1 MKKKSMSFKIALTFI
16 IGVMSVFL
24 LFGCAHANNKAGL
37 QLTLKANI
45 DSATVFGGGYYQK
58 NDDVSISVNTPDGYK
73 FLGWYYDQDL
83 ISTSAKYNLKMWDK
97 DVTLDAKFV
106 ANITYGDSD
115 GSSSSLYGLTVKS
128 NSRKNGDISVNAS
141 NLNIGNVH
149 KYEKDFT
156 IGYNIKVTAVTKTSI
171 RFLGWYDGIDTL
183 LMPNASF
190 EFMMPSTDFILIAKW
205 EEGDE
210 IIKNIEYEEQDDG
223 TYAVT
228 GVSDK
233 DAEKLTIESN
243 INGKTVS
250 LIEKAAFVNCK
261 NLKTI
266 SIPASIQKIGDR
278 AFSGCRKLTNI
289 SIPNDEILIGN
300 NTFKG
305 CPIETASVPTSLIL
319 YIPKQK
325 LKTLIITGG
334 TAIDSNALY
343 DCDRLTSVTI
353 PDSVTSIGDS
363 AFEGCSRLT
372 SVTIGKKVSY
382 IGESAFKEC
391 CRLVEVINN
400 SDLNIKKGESDKGY
414 VAYYALEVKEN
425 GTTDI
430 VNENDYLFYVY
441 NNINYLLGYVGQ
453 EIELALPNDYNGESY
468 EIYGYAFYD
477 CIGLESI
484 IIPDGVT
491 SIGAVAFYNCIKLT
505 SVTIPDSVT
514 YIGNFA
520 FYGCIGLE
528 SITIPD
534 SVTYIG
540 FGAFYSCSGLESI
553 TIPDSVTYI
562 GSSAFEGCSGLET
575 VYYKGTAAEWNKISI
590 DNNGNLTSA
599 TRYYYSE
606 TKPTESGNY
615 WHYDADGVTPV
626 IWGKEN

>member
-1 MKKKSMSFKIALTFI
+1 MKKKSLSFKIVLTFI
-16 IGVMSVFL
+16 MWVMSVFL
-24 LFGCAHANNKAGL
+24 LFGCAHANNKVGL
-37 QLTLKANI
+37 KLTLKANI

-58 NDDVSISVNTPDGYK
+58 NDDVSISVNTPNGYK

-115 GSSSSLYGLTVKS
+115 GSSSSLYSLTVKS
-128 NSRKNGDISVNAS
+128 NSRRNGDISVNAS
-141 NLNIGNVH
+141 NLNSGNVH

-156 IGYNIKVTAVTKTSI
+156 IGYNIKVTALTKTSI
-171 RFLGWYDGIDTL
+171 RFLGWYDGIGTL
-183 LMPNASF
+183 IMPNASF
-190 EFMMPSTDFILIAKW
+190 EFMMPSTDFMLIAKW
-205 EEGDE
+205 EAGDE

-223 TYAVT
+223 TYAVA

-289 SIPNDEILIGN
+289 SIPNDEIRIGN

-305 CPIETASVPTSLIL
+305 CPIETASVPTTLIP

-334 TAIDSNALY
+334 TAIGSNALY
-343 DCDRLTSVTI
+343 DCDRLTIVTI
-353 PDSVTSIGDS
+353 PDSVTSIGD
-363 AFEGCSRLT
+363 G
-372 SVTIGKKVSY
+372 
-382 IGESAFKEC
+382 
-391 CRLVEVINN
+391 
-400 SDLNIKKGESDKGY
+400 
-414 VAYYALEVKEN
+414 
-425 GTTDI
+425 
-430 VNENDYLFYVY
+430 
-441 NNINYLLGYVGQ
+441 
-453 EIELALPNDYNGESY
+453 
-468 EIYGYAFYD
+468 
-477 CIGLESI
+477 
-484 IIPDGVT
+484 
-491 SIGAVAFYNCIKLT
+491 
-505 SVTIPDSVT
+505 
-514 YIGNFA
+514 A

-534 SVTYIG
+534 SVTSIG
-540 FGAFYSCSGLESI
+540 DVAFYSCSGLKSI
-553 TIPDSVTYI
+553 TIPDSVTSI
-562 GSSAFEGCSGLET
+562 GDSAFYSCIGLET

-590 DNNGNLTSA
+590 GYDSNLTSA